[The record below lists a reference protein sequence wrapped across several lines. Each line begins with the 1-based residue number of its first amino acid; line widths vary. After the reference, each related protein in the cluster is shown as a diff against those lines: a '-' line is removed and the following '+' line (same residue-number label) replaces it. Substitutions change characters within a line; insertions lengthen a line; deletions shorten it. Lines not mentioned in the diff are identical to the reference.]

1 MRIFKIKQ
9 KIQRNIEKLIK
20 NFFRKANNL
29 NHKIERKI
37 NHKSDY
43 KLNYKKGIVSSPE
56 TYLKNCTEYD
66 EFEVKKVKI
75 IDGVG
80 HATCK
85 DFDGKNNCTLTA
97 LYNLLLYYRDK
108 RNLKKIPKE
117 KEKLYD
123 LILKS
128 GRRHLYTRRRGM
140 PVYMNSFFVTD
151 VVKRRIKI
159 SRCKGK
165 MTFFPGNDKVL
176 EFLDKDIPFI
186 YSLASKPYF
195 NHSVV
200 VYGYRIYKEKLT
212 GKEYV
217 FLLVHDGWAHVTR
230 FIPWKNLDRKY
241 IACMTY
247 II

>member
-1 MRIFKIKQ
+1 MIK
-9 KIQRNIEKLIK
+9 KFFEKS
-20 NFFRKANNL
+20 AC
-29 NHKIERKI
+29 
-37 NHKSDY
+37 

-56 TYLKNCTEYD
+56 IYLKNCTEYN

-80 HATCK
+80 HATCN
-85 DFDGKNNCTLTA
+85 DFGGKNNCTLTA

-108 RNLKKIPKE
+108 RNLKKIPDE

-128 GRRHLYTRRRGM
+128 GRMHLYTKRRGM

-151 VVKRRIKI
+151 VVKRRLKI
-159 SRCKGK
+159 MGCKGK
-165 MTFFPGNDKVL
+165 MTFFPSNEKVL
-176 EFLDKDIPFI
+176 DFLDKDIPFI

-195 NHSVV
+195 NHSIV
-200 VYGYRIYKEKLT
+200 VYGYRIYKEKTT
-212 GKEYV
+212 GKEYK

-230 FIPWKNLDRKY
+230 FLPWDNPDRRY
-241 IACMTY
+241 VACMTY
-247 II
+247 IM